1 MRYEVH
7 VKLHKNHLEIQ
18 DNIINIGIS
27 ACPEKGKANAEI
39 IRKLAKHFKV
49 SQSCVRIISGLRSK
63 KKIIEI
69 DG

>member
-7 VKLHKNHLEIQ
+7 VKLHKNHLEIK
-18 DNIINIGIS
+18 DNVINIGIS

-49 SQSCVRIISGLRSK
+49 PQSSVKIISGLTSK

-69 DG
+69 EK